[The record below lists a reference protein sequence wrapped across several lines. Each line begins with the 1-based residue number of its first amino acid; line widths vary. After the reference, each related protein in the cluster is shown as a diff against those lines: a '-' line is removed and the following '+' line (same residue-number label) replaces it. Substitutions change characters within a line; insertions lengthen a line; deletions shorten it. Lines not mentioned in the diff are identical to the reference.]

1 MVSFDTNRPSTCRI
15 DPEVEMLSCLDALKK
30 ISDSHWL
37 GSWFPVMNKYSKANF
52 RGKNV
57 N

>member
-1 MVSFDTNRPSTCRI
+1 MVSFDTNHPSTCRI